1 MGLVDN
7 FVYRL
12 EKALCFIFFVV
23 MILIVSAEV
32 TSRYCFGTTLMV
44 GVQELAMWSFI
55 WMVTMACAAMVYEK
69 KHIAVEYFLHTFCPS
84 IKARKAV
91 FIATE
96 AFLIFFF
103 IAVILTGY
111 PYALDQWSMKTTSAN
126 LPKTIPFLAVPV
138 SISFMLVH
146 SLVQLGAALKSL
158 FQPGSSRE
166 DI

>member
-7 FVYRL
+7 LVYRA
-12 EKALCFIFFVV
+12 EKMLCLIFFVI

-55 WMVTMACAAMVYEK
+55 WMVTMACAVLVHDK
-69 KHIAVEYFLHTFCPS
+69 KHIAVEYFLQTFCPS
-84 IKARKAV
+84 PKCQAV
-91 FIATE
+91 VFLATE

-103 IAVILTGY
+103 VAVIITGF
-111 PYALDQWSMKTTSAN
+111 PYAIDQWSMRTTSAN
-126 LPKTIPFLAVPV
+126 IPKTIPFLAVPV

-146 SLVQLGAALKSL
+146 SLVQFGEAVKSL
-158 FQPGSSRE
+158 FSTGSSRE
-166 DI
+166 K